1 MFGKRRDAVI
11 PAETPAP
18 LVEPLP
24 APPAPAPARGR
35 PAYFGPGFAAEGA
48 IAFDGQLDLEGQFNG
63 DIRAARLIIGPTG
76 RCEGTVVCD
85 SLVVK
90 GHFSGAASCR
100 ELEVHTGAH
109 LMADV
114 TYEEIRVTPR
124 ARISGRL
131 IHRARY
137 ARQRDL
143 PRAFARY
150 TQAPSSQARSVFMKQ
165 LSSTLLKGL
174 LTILP
179 ISLTLYFAYWLGV
192 TTESLLSVPLKMLV
206 SEAYYW
212 PGMGVIAGML
222 CLLVVG
228 LLVNAYLV
236 RRLIEF
242 GERLLMRVPVLK
254 TIYGAVRDLTSLV
267 RVGDRGGELQRVV
280 LVDVGPGQV
289 IGFVT
294 QESASL
300 PGMTEDAGLVAV
312 YMPMSYQI
320 GGYTL
325 YLPRDRLHPTDL
337 SVEQA
342 MRIVLTG
349 GLQNR

>member
-1 MFGKRRDAVI
+1 
-11 PAETPAP
+11 
-18 LVEPLP
+18 
-24 APPAPAPARGR
+24 
-35 PAYFGPGFAAEGA
+35 
-48 IAFDGQLDLEGQFNG
+48 
-63 DIRAARLIIGPTG
+63 
-76 RCEGTVVCD
+76 
-85 SLVVK
+85 
-90 GHFSGAASCR
+90 
-100 ELEVHTGAH
+100 
-109 LMADV
+109 
-114 TYEEIRVTPR
+114 
-124 ARISGRL
+124 
-131 IHRARY
+131 
-137 ARQRDL
+137 
-143 PRAFARY
+143 
-150 TQAPSSQARSVFMKQ
+150 MKQ

-222 CLLVVG
+222 SLLLVG

-242 GERLLMRVPVLK
+242 GERLLLRVPVLK

-325 YLPRDRLHPTDL
+325 YLPRDRLQPTDL